1 MSIWGRSSAGRGMS
15 GEKGNKPSKC
25 GREGNGMDTE
35 EVLSLQAD
43 CVFSRLVDASFG
55 CLIPHLW

>member
-1 MSIWGRSSAGRGMS
+1 MS